1 MTPNPYDPKRAA
13 TGRNRSQR
21 TPSLA
26 RRVFPMV
33 ALGGAAGVLVMAL
46 DHPGSGA
53 ASLDASSAGGTVAI
67 DPSAT
72 DNGSLIVDPGISTAT
87 STVPATPQRGT
98 ATTAATAATTTPET
112 AATSKAANSS
122 NCRTYRGPVQ
132 ENRWGPVQVQASVSS
147 SGKICS
153 VKVLQS
159 PTGGKSDRINANA
172 VPVLNKQAMS
182 AQSANISGVSGA
194 TYTTI
199 GYIDSLQAILDAAKG

>member
-1 MTPNPYDPKRAA
+1 MTPNPYDPVRAA
-13 TGRNRSQR
+13 TGRTRAQR

-53 ASLDASSAGGTVAI
+53 ASPDTVSAGGTVAV

-72 DNGSLIVDPGISTAT
+72 DNGTLIVDPGSNTAT
-87 STVPATPQRGT
+87 STVPATPQRST
-98 ATTAATAATTTPET
+98 ATTAAATTPET
-112 AATSKAANSS
+112 TATSKAANSS
-122 NCRTYRGPVQ
+122 TCRAYRGPV
-132 ENRWGPVQVQASVSS
+132 EDNRFGPVQVQASVSS

-159 PTGGKSDRINANA
+159 PTGGKSDRINARA
-172 VPVLNKQAMS
+172 VPTLNKQAMA
-182 AQSANISGVSGA
+182 AQSANINGVSGA